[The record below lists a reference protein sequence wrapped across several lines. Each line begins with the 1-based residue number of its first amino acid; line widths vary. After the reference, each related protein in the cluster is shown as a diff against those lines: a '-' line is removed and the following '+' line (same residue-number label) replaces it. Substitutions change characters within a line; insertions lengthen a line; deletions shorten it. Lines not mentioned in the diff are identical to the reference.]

1 MGKNNDLREVE
12 SSIGAADEISQ
23 YAKDSS
29 PVLLFILHLELKG
42 PRQDLSSTYS
52 NLMIRLGWLIWIY

>member
-12 SSIGAADEISQ
+12 SSIGAVDEISQ

-52 NLMIRLGWLIWIY
+52 NLIIRLGWLIWIY

>member
-1 MGKNNDLREVE
+1 MGKNNDLRE

-52 NLMIRLGWLIWIY
+52 NLIIRLGWLIWIY